1 VARVTIKVRRRTE
14 LPPDSNDP
22 RVDGDGRKV
31 LEDSLPKMSYKHSL
45 MCAPSSKES
54 LRMVD
59 DFDIQDGDVR
69 TELVG
74 GIPSI
79 TFSDREDGY
88 NKVLTN
94 GSWVI
99 FGQYLTVS
107 PWSSDF
113 SMNQDE
119 VRVQVVWV
127 RLPGLS
133 ESYYSSCILKAIGK
147 SIGSMVRINEN
158 IVSATS
164 GRFAR
169 LAICVDLRKPL
180 ISKVRING
188 HL

>member
-1 VARVTIKVRRRTE
+1 
-14 LPPDSNDP
+14 
-22 RVDGDGRKV
+22 
-31 LEDSLPKMSYKHSL
+31 MSYKHSL
-45 MCAPSSKES
+45 MCAPGSKES
-54 LRMVD
+54 LWMVD

-69 TELVG
+69 TELVV
-74 GIPSI
+74 
-79 TFSDREDGY
+79 R
-88 NKVLTN
+88 
-94 GSWVI
+94 
-99 FGQYLTVS
+99 

-147 SIGSMVRINEN
+147 AIGSMVSINEN
-158 IVSATS
+158 IISATR

-169 LAICVDLRKPL
+169 LAICIDLRKPL

>member
-1 VARVTIKVRRRTE
+1 VARVTIKVRRKTE

-45 MCAPSSKES
+45 MVTLLWKTNSPFQLMDLENDYF
-54 LRMVD
+54 L
-59 DFDIQDGDVR
+59 VR
-69 TELVG
+69 
-74 GIPSI
+74 
-79 TFSDREDGY
+79 FSEEDGY
-88 NKVLTN
+88 NNVLTN

-99 FGQYLTVS
+99 FGQYLTVR

-133 ESYYSSCILKAIGK
+133 ENYYSSCILKAIGK
-147 SIGSMVRINEN
+147 AIGSMVRINEN
-158 IVSATS
+158 IVSATR

>member
-1 VARVTIKVRRRTE
+1 GVARVTIKVRRRTE

-45 MCAPSSKES
+45 MCAPGSKES

-59 DFDIQDGDVR
+59 DFDIQEGDVR
-69 TELVG
+69 TELV
-74 GIPSI
+74 
-79 TFSDREDGY
+79 
-88 NKVLTN
+88 VC
-94 GSWVI
+94 
-99 FGQYLTVS
+99 

-119 VRVQVVWV
+119 LRVQVVWV

-133 ESYYSSCILKAIGK
+133 ESYYFSCILKAIGK
-147 SIGSMVRINEN
+147 AIGSMVRINEN
-158 IVSATS
+158 IVSATG

-180 ISKVRING
+180 ISKVMING

>member
-1 VARVTIKVRRRTE
+1 
-14 LPPDSNDP
+14 
-22 RVDGDGRKV
+22 
-31 LEDSLPKMSYKHSL
+31 
-45 MCAPSSKES
+45 
-54 LRMVD
+54 MVD
-59 DFDIQDGDVR
+59 DFDIKDGDIR

-79 TFSDREDGY
+79 TFSDRLLDRKITFNALLNRVTLLWKTNSPFQLMDLENDYFLVRFSEEDGY
-88 NKVLTN
+88 NNVLTN

-99 FGQYLTVS
+99 FGQYLTVR

-133 ESYYSSCILKAIGK
+133 ENYYSSCILKAIGK
-147 SIGSMVRINEN
+147 AIGSMVRINEN
-158 IVSATS
+158 IVSATR